1 MATIQLGGL
10 ATGLDTSA
18 LISQLMAVEQ
28 QPVTRLQTSKVK
40 LQAVSTAFQQLN
52 GKLLA
57 LKSRAGAL
65 KDLAT
70 FFPRSVTSSVD
81 TVATATAGQGTAR
94 GTFTLTVTRLARGS
108 IASAAITKGALTDA
122 VAAAPGSFQFKLGAG
137 GALVSV
143 AVDTGTTLDQLVKAI
158 NDKNAG
164 VKASAV
170 NVGTSATPAY
180 KLVLTST
187 ATGEANNIVI
197 LPGDDG
203 TTLGVTN
210 TQAAADAAFS
220 IAGIGSF
227 ARATNTFSDVL
238 DGVTITLKAG
248 SGSTDLSVALD
259 NGGAQAKIQGLVD
272 AYNDMVNTIDGQ
284 TQVTKQSNGTLS
296 SGAFSG
302 DVVPQ
307 VIRRSLGATIATS
320 VGGTFGSLALVGITT
335 QKDGTLSLDAAKLQQ
350 ALTTDPQAVSD
361 LIAGTSTRDG
371 VADLLSAKLD
381 TMTKAVTGTIAAKQ
395 DGLTAQITAAGKQID
410 AMQARLDT
418 TQRTLREKFN
428 NLELVV
434 SRIQS
439 AGNSLLSQLTTLQN
453 QLAQYQQTSA
463 KR

>member
-1 MATIQLGGL
+1 
-10 ATGLDTSA
+10 
-18 LISQLMAVEQ
+18 MAVEQ
-28 QPVTRLQTSKVK
+28 QPITRIQTSKVK

-52 GKLLA
+52 SKLLA
-57 LKSRAGAL
+57 LKSRADTL
-65 KDLAT
+65 KDPAT

-94 GTFTLTVTRLARGS
+94 GTFSLTVTGLARGS
-108 IASAAITKGALTDA
+108 IASAATTKAALTDSI
-122 VAAAPGSFQFKLGAG
+122 AAAPGSFQFRLGAS

-143 AVDTGTTLDQLVKAI
+143 AVDTGTTLEQLVKAI

-170 NVGTSATPAY
+170 NVGTSAAPAY
-180 KLVLTST
+180 KLALAST
-187 ATGEANNIVI
+187 ATGEANDIVMVS
-197 LPGDDG
+197 DG
-203 TTLGVTN
+203 TTLGVAN
-210 TQAAADAAFS
+210 NQAAADAAFS

-227 ARATNTFSDVL
+227 KRATNTFSDVL

-259 NGGAQAKIQGLVD
+259 NGGTQAKVQGLVD
-272 AYNDMVNTIDGQ
+272 AYNDMVQTIDAQ
-284 TQVTKQSNGTLS
+284 SQVTKQSNGTLS

-320 VGGTFGSLALVGITT
+320 VGGTFGSLALLGITT
-335 QKDGTLSLDAAKLQQ
+335 QRDGTLSLDAAKLQQ

-381 TMTKAVTGTIAAKQ
+381 AMTKAVTGTIAAKQ

-439 AGNSLLSQLTTLQN
+439 SGNSLLSQLTTLQN
-453 QLAQYQQTSA
+453 QMAQYKQTNG
-463 KR
+463 